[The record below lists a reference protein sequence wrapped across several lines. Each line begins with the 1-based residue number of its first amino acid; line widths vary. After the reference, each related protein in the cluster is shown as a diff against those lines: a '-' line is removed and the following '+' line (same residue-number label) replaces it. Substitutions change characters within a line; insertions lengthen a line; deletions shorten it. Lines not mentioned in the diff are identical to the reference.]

1 MPLKRIAKFNATLSP
16 VSSASK
22 LPEISAITSPFSH
35 SFPSGTWGMK
45 LRLLSKSLN
54 VRSEIGNPAMTP
66 ASLTIHLAV
75 PWMLFAGNKAD
86 VVRSPL
92 PISSSSQLCN
102 RESKTIQGGN
112 IAVMFLSV
120 VISRGYLLGTIVDQ
134 VTLGKLQNKDGVSA
148 GAIPFGIASLHGI
161 WEAGA
166 ILLD

>member
-1 MPLKRIAKFNATLSP
+1 
-16 VSSASK
+16 
-22 LPEISAITSPFSH
+22 
-35 SFPSGTWGMK
+35 MK

-54 VRSEIGNPAMTP
+54 VRSAIGNPAMTP

-102 RESKTIQGGN
+102 SESKTIQGGN

-120 VISRGYLLGTIVDQ
+120 VISSLGRSVGRRNRVFYENTGFEPL
-134 VTLGKLQNKDGVSA
+134 TLVKNPVSLV
-148 GAIPFGIASLHGI
+148 FMRKS
-161 WEAGA
+161 
-166 ILLD
+166 